1 LKAQFRFAGIA
12 QIVNSIENNFFI
24 YYSFRL
30 ARASFAQGLLPE
42 QAAARHG
49 LPADRRRSE
58 KAGAHCNQSSKIEF
72 AAARSGRCRQELAMA
87 LGLSFWRY
95 P

>member
-42 QAAARHG
+42 QAAARHWSSG
-49 LPADRRRSE
+49 GS
-58 KAGAHCNQSSKIEF
+58 KALRKSW
-72 AAARSGRCRQELAMA
+72 RA
-87 LGLSFWRY
+87 L
-95 P
+95 